1 MQNIIKNKLL
11 DKIFPLI
18 YNKTDTSLKEGI
30 TMPQKNKIKRFP
42 AVTSCVLFVL
52 MGALK
57 VMVPSDGFYQTLV
70 FVCSNVV
77 YLGIIFCWGVYVERS
92 ILSPKIR
99 RLMLSVVVFMIMYIL
114 IGSAKSRIF
123 LDGNFAG
130 RFLWYLYYVP
140 QIFATFLSF
149 VIAFRVGK
157 REDYKMPVIF
167 RYFLV
172 HGIVIVLLY
181 LTNDIHQLAFRF
193 NIDFVAWDQQYDW
206 GVLFYI
212 STAWIYAFLIVSVI
226 MLSIKCRAVDKKKA
240 WIPIF
245 WLVLG
250 SFYIFSDY
258 IFDIWNVAPYNLPES
273 HCFILIAMFES
284 CIRIGIMPSN
294 SAYGQIV
301 AKSSAAFQIADESN
315 NVVYCSDN
323 AVHLTSEQMNEAK
336 GNETYIDKNTLLL
349 SNKITG
355 GYVYWTEDMTEIKE
369 ISENLS
375 QISQSLSEEGDIIRA
390 ENDIREQRAKI
401 AEQTRLYDSISDFVR
416 PKLEEISML
425 IEDDGDFHTNMAHIC
440 ILNCYV
446 KRRSNL
452 VLLKDR
458 EPFFSSEELLLSLKE
473 SAEYI
478 RLHGGSSA
486 VFSDKDEVVS
496 ADIIILCFDLWQY
509 VVEEFLPEPCMVT
522 AGLNFDDDMMKF
534 RISVETEKALGCH
547 EAFYKE
553 ATRLGGHLSEITEDG
568 VVYITLRVRKDGGV
582 L

>member
-1 MQNIIKNKLL
+1 
-11 DKIFPLI
+11 
-18 YNKTDTSLKEGI
+18 
-30 TMPQKNKIKRFP
+30 MPQKNKIKRFP

-157 REDYKMPVIF
+157 REDYKLPAIF
-167 RYFLV
+167 RCFLV
-172 HGIVIVLLY
+172 FGVAIVLLY

-193 NIDFVAWDQQYDW
+193 NVDYVAWDQQYDW
-206 GVLFYI
+206 GVLFYV
-212 STAWIYAFLIVSVI
+212 STAWIYVFLIVSVV

-258 IFDIWNVAPYNLPES
+258 IFDIWDVAPFNLPES

-301 AKSSAAFQIADESN
+301 AKSSAAFQIADDSN
-315 NVVYCSDN
+315 NVIYRSDN
-323 AVHLTSEQMNEAK
+323 AVNLISEQMNEAK
-336 GNETYIDKNTLLL
+336 NSETYIDKNTLLL

-355 GYVYWTEDMTEIKE
+355 GYVYWTEDMTEINE

-425 IEDDGDFHTNMAHIC
+425 IENDGDFRINMAHIC

-452 VLLKDR
+452 ALLKDR

-478 RLHGGSSA
+478 RLHGGNSA
-486 VFSDKDEVVS
+486 VFCNKDEIVS
-496 ADIIILCFDLWQY
+496 ADVIMLCFDLWQY
-509 VVEEFLPEPCMVT
+509 VVEEVLPEPCTVT
-522 AGLNFDDDMMKF
+522 AVISFDDDMMKF
-534 RISVETEKALGCH
+534 RVSAETEKLITCH
-547 EAFYKE
+547 EAICDE
-553 ATRLGGHLSEITEDG
+553 AARLGGHLSEITEDG
-568 VVYITLRVRKDGGV
+568 IVYITLRVGKDGGV

>member
-1 MQNIIKNKLL
+1 
-11 DKIFPLI
+11 
-18 YNKTDTSLKEGI
+18 
-30 TMPQKNKIKRFP
+30 MPQKNKIKRFP
-42 AVTSCVLFVL
+42 TIMSCVLFSL
-52 MGALK
+52 MGVLK
-57 VMVPSDGFYQTLV
+57 VVAPSDSFNQTLV

-77 YLGIIFCWGVYVERS
+77 YLGIVFCWGVYVERS

-114 IGSAKSRIF
+114 VGSSKNRVF
-123 LDGNFAG
+123 LDGNYAG

-157 REDYKMPVIF
+157 REDYKLPKIF
-167 RYFLV
+167 RCFFIF
-172 HGIVIVLLY
+172 GIVIVMLY
-181 LTNDIHQLAFRF
+181 MTNDIHQLAFRF
-193 NIDFVAWDQQYDW
+193 NIDYVAWDQQYDW

-212 STAWIYAFLIVSVI
+212 STAWIYIFLIISVV

-240 WIPIF
+240 WVPIF

-258 IFDIWNVAPYNLPES
+258 IFDVWNVAPYNLPES

-301 AKSSAAFQIADESN
+301 AKSSAAFQIADDRN

-323 AVHLTSEQMNEAK
+323 AVHLTSEQMDEAK
-336 GNETYIDKNTLLL
+336 NSETYIDKNTLLL

-355 GYVYWTEDMTEIKE
+355 GYVYWTEDMTEINE

-416 PKLEEISML
+416 PKLEKIAML
-425 IEDDGDFHTNMAHIC
+425 IEDDGDFRTNMAHIC

-452 VLLKDR
+452 ALLKDR
-458 EPFFSSEELLLSLKE
+458 KSSFSSEELYLSLKE

-478 RLHGGSSA
+478 KLHGGSSA
-486 VFSDKDEVVS
+486 VFCDKNEIVS
-496 ADIIILCFDLWQY
+496 ADVIMVCFDLWQY
-509 VVEEFLPEPCMVT
+509 VVEEILPERCMVT
-522 AGLNFDDDMMKF
+522 AGISFDNDTVKF
-534 RISVETEKALGCH
+534 RISAETEKSLGCP
-547 EAFYKE
+547 EAIYDE
-553 ATRLGGHLSEITEDG
+553 VTRLDGLLSVITEDG
-568 VVYITLRVRKDGGV
+568 VVYLTLRIGRDGGV